1 MDPLTLKSLSSL
13 FVYGP
18 LGVLSALGFFLYF
31 WNARRS
37 REDLKAALKKNE
49 ELSAKLY
56 EVSIAAIHADVDH
69 SKAYEPLERFFDS
82 VIKAVVERKQ

>member
-1 MDPLTLKSLSSL
+1 MDPLALKGLSSL

-18 LGVLSALGFFLYF
+18 LGVLAVLGFFLYF
-31 WNARRS
+31 WNS
-37 REDLKAALKKNE
+37 RKADADRKEALKKNE

-56 EVSIAAIHADVDH
+56 EVSLAAIQADVQH

-82 VIKAVVERKQ
+82 VIKAVVEKKQ